1 MRGCTLALAIVLAGC
16 AASAE
21 TSQSQPITNGSA
33 DGGDP
38 AVIGLVDDAGEV
50 GCTAS
55 VIAPHTA
62 ITAAHCVAGR
72 VPLGLRALFGT
83 DVATGTL
90 IPISD
95 ALVDPAFDS
104 ATLANDLA
112 MLTLRE
118 ESPAGAIAMAAG
130 DAAIGTSVE
139 TVGFGTTSSTA
150 TDGGTKRAGT
160 AKISAVQPTELT
172 AMPDPAQPC
181 HGDSG
186 GPMLLGGSAIAV
198 ASRGDTACSDHAIYA
213 RIDVALAGFVMPYLT
228 ATGSGTQATGSACL
242 YDGECANGTCLVTK
256 DDPDLYFCSQPCAHD
271 SDCPAPMT
279 CASDGCRYPEPSPG
293 ALGSPC
299 TADATCTTG
308 TCRQMVCTR
317 SCLNDGSACPAGY
330 ECSGSGLELDCY
342 AKPDG
347 GCGGCA
353 TGAGGPL
360 APAGLVIVVA
370 GLLRS
375 ARGRRSGRYARPR
388 DSRAGR
394 L

>member
-1 MRGCTLALAIVLAGC
+1 MRRSTFALAITAALAGC
-16 AASAE
+16 AAPAE
-21 TSQSQPITNGSA
+21 TTAVQAITNGSA
-33 DGGDP
+33 DSGDP

-62 ITAAHCVAGR
+62 ITAAHCLTGR
-72 VPLGLRALFGT
+72 VPLGLRALFGS

-112 MLTLRE
+112 VVTLRE
-118 ESPAGAIAMAAG
+118 ESPGGVLAMAAANG
-130 DAAIGTSVE
+130 AVGTTVE

-160 AKISAVQPTELT
+160 AKISDVQPTEVT

-186 GPMLLGGSAIAV
+186 GPMLLGGSVVAV
-198 ASRGDTACSDHAIYA
+198 ASRGDAACSDHAIYA
-213 RIDVALAGFVMPYLT
+213 RIDVALAGFVMPYIT

-242 YDGECANGTCLVTK
+242 YDGECATGPCLVTK
-256 DDPDLYFCSQPCAHD
+256 DDPDLYFCSQPCTHD
-271 SDCPAPMT
+271 SDCPTSMT
-279 CASDGCRYPEPSPG
+279 CASDGCRYTEPSPG

-308 TCRQMVCTR
+308 LCRQMVCTR
-317 SCLNDGSACPAGY
+317 SCLTDSSACPAGY
-330 ECSGSGLELDCY
+330 ECGGSGLERDCF
-342 AKPDG
+342 AKADG

-353 TGAGGPL
+353 TGGG
-360 APAGLVIVVA
+360 APVGLVIVILGCVRA
-370 GLLRS
+370 
-375 ARGRRSGRYARPR
+375 RRSGRFASRSG
-388 DSRAGR
+388 SRAPR
-394 L
+394 S

>member
-1 MRGCTLALAIVLAGC
+1 MAALAGC
-16 AASAE
+16 ATPVGTAA
-21 TSQSQPITNGSA
+21 QAITNGSA
-33 DGGDP
+33 DSGDP

-50 GCTAS
+50 GCTAT
-55 VIAPHTA
+55 VIEAHTA

-90 IPISD
+90 IEISG
-95 ALVDPAFDS
+95 ALVDPMFDS

-112 MLTLRE
+112 MVTLRE
-118 ESPAGAIAMAAG
+118 ASPAAVIATAPA
-130 DAAIGTSVE
+130 DLPVGTSVE
-139 TVGFGTTSSTA
+139 TVGFGTTTSTA
-150 TDGGTKRAGT
+150 TDGGTKRAGI
-160 AKISAVQPTELT
+160 AKISAVQATELT

-186 GPMLLGGSAIAV
+186 GPMLLAGSVVAV

-228 ATGSGTQATGSACL
+228 ATGSGTQAGGSACL
-242 YDGECANGTCLVTK
+242 YDGECAAGTCLVTK
-256 DDPDLYFCSQPCAHD
+256 DDPDLYFCSPPCSHD
-271 SDCPAPMT
+271 SDCPAAMT

-299 TADATCTTG
+299 TADAACTTNL
-308 TCRQMVCTR
+308 CRQMVCTS

-330 ECSGSGLELDCY
+330 ECSGSGLELDCF

-353 TGAGGPL
+353 TGGG
-360 APAGLVIVVA
+360 APAGLVIVLA

-375 ARGRRSGRYARPR
+375 ARGRRSARTARPR
-388 DSRAGR
+388 DSRAAR
-394 L
+394 S

>member
-1 MRGCTLALAIVLAGC
+1 MRWLLVFVTALAGC
-16 AASAE
+16 TTQTGSTAQA
-21 TSQSQPITNGSA
+21 ITNGSA
-33 DGGDP
+33 DPGDP
-38 AVIGLVDDAGEV
+38 AVIGLVDDAGNV
-50 GCTAS
+50 GCTAT
-55 VIAPHTA
+55 VIEAHTA

-72 VPLGLRALFGT
+72 VPLALRAVFGS

-90 IPISD
+90 IEVSGSQ
-95 ALVDPAFDS
+95 VDPAFDS

-112 MLTLRE
+112 LVTLRDV
-118 ESPAGAIAMAAG
+118 SPAAAV
-130 DAAIGTSVE
+130 AIGAGAATIGTMID

-160 AKISAVQPTELT
+160 AKVTDVQPTEVT
-172 AMPDPAQPC
+172 AMPSPSQPC

-186 GPMLLGGSAIAV
+186 GPMLIGGAIVAV
-198 ASRGDTACSDHAIYA
+198 ASRGDTGCSDHAIFA
-213 RIDVALAGFVMPYLT
+213 RIDAAQQSLVAPYLAAT
-228 ATGSGTQATGSACL
+228 AAGTQATGSACL
-242 YDGECANGTCLVTK
+242 YEGECAAGACLVTK
-256 DDPDLYFCSQPCAHD
+256 DDPGLYFCSQPCTHD
-271 SDCPAPMT
+271 SDCPAAMT

-308 TCRQMVCTR
+308 LCRQMVCTR

-330 ECSGSGLELDCY
+330 ECSGSGLELDCF

-353 TGAGGPL
+353 TGGG

-370 GLLRS
+370 GLLRFGRARRS
-375 ARGRRSGRYARPR
+375 ARTARPR

-394 L
+394 S